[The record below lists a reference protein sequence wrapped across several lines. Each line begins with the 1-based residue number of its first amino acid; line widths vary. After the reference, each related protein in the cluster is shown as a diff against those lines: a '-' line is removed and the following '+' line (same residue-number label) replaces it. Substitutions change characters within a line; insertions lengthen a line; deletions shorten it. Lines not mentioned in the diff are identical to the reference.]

1 MRAAWCRA
9 SEDKPVTYMD
19 AELYGIWVKKKQA
32 CNLSPLKKDGFEKNG
47 DTVMKNGHALR
58 YAATQ
63 TSPTHT
69 RTHTR
74 TARTVAHPSCGQ
86 ICPLWTGL
94 PQWATSFHS
103 CLNTIY
109 VSSVFPHTPP
119 PPLAPATSNPSTVS
133 HHILVNTIRRKI
145 ISNHPDLSLIQVLSW
160 MAGRRGGGWWVA
172 NGVKVFGY
180 AGWMHEDNTPA
191 PLPPLSHSVSYIKL
205 IVRLVWLWDM

>member
-9 SEDKPVTYMD
+9 SEDKPMTYMD
-19 AELYGIWVKKKQA
+19 AELHRIRVKKKQA
-32 CNLSPLKKDGFEKNG
+32 CNLSPLKRDGFEKMEILWWSMGMLCDIQPLKHPPN
-47 DTVMKNGHALR
+47 
-58 YAATQ
+58 
-63 TSPTHT
+63 THT
-69 RTHTR
+69 HCSILHASRSVPCGR
-74 TARTVAHPSCGQ
+74 PPTVSYK
-86 ICPLWTGL
+86 L
-94 PQWATSFHS
+94 PFLFKHHLRLL
-103 CLNTIY
+103 CL
-109 VSSVFPHTPP
+109 SSHTPRP

-133 HHILVNTIRRKI
+133 HHILVNMIRRKI
-145 ISNHPDLSLIQVLSW
+145 ISNHPDLSLIQVLSR